1 MSFAAIS
8 KRIDTYRDAVIELE
22 RGLTAI
28 PALSPTYEAPP
39 EQTGEARKVA
49 FLKSYLA
56 KLGISKLETI
66 DAPDPSVPEGVR
78 PSLVAR
84 IPGASHDR
92 TMWIMAHTDVVPPG
106 DLEKWESDP
115 WTLRVDGDKIYGRG
129 VEDNQQGLVS
139 AVMLAKALLESKE
152 TPPCDLAILFVAD
165 EECGSKFGIQYV
177 LQHANPFEPSD
188 LIVVPDGGAV
198 DGTEIEIA
206 EKSIMWMK
214 FQLTG
219 AQCHASTPERGLNAM
234 RAGANLIVRLDEM
247 LHREFGDSDPLFAPP
262 TSTFEPTKKTNNVPA
277 INIVP
282 GDDVFFLDCRVLP
295 KYNLADVL
303 ERIDDVCRSV
313 EKDLH
318 ANVAYTFEQ
327 KEEAAPP
334 TPRDAPI
341 VGLLE
346 RAVKAV
352 YGVDGKAVGIGGGTV
367 AANLRRK
374 GLPCVVWSK
383 MDETMH
389 APNENACISNIL
401 GDAKVLAHVLYA
413 GK

>member
-8 KRIDTYRDAVIELE
+8 KKIDTYRDAVIELE
-22 RGLTAI
+22 GGLVAI

-49 FLKSYLA
+49 FLKSYLS
-56 KLGISKLETI
+56 KLGITQLETI
-66 DAPDPSVPEGVR
+66 DAPDPRVPGGVR
-78 PSLVAR
+78 PSLIAR
-84 IPGASHDR
+84 VPGKSHER

-115 WTLRVDGDKIYGRG
+115 WKLRVDGDKIYGRG

-139 AVMLAKALLESKE
+139 AVMVARALIETGE
-152 TPPCDLAILFVAD
+152 TPPSDLAILFVAD
-165 EECGSKFGIQYV
+165 EECGSKFGIQHV
-177 LQHANPFEPSD
+177 LAHANPFKPND
-188 LIVVPDGGAV
+188 LIIVPDGGAP
-198 DGTEIEIA
+198 DGAEIEIA

-219 AQCHASTPERGLNAM
+219 AQCHASTPERGVNAM
-234 RAGANLIVRLDEM
+234 RAGANLIVRLDEV
-247 LHREFGDSDPLFAPP
+247 LHREFGDSDPVFVPP
-262 TSTFEPTKKTNNVPA
+262 TSTFEPTKKMNNVPA

-282 GDDVFFLDCRVLP
+282 GEDVFFLDCRVLP
-295 KYNLADVL
+295 KYKLADVL
-303 ERIDDVCRSV
+303 KRIDDTCRSV
-313 EKDLH
+313 EEELRVK
-318 ANVAYTFEQ
+318 VAYGFEQ

-389 APNENACISNIL
+389 APNENACITNIL

>member
-8 KRIDTYRDAVIELE
+8 KKIDTYRDAVIELE
-22 RGLTAI
+22 SGLTAI
-28 PALSPTYEAPP
+28 PALSPSYEAPP
-39 EQTGEARKVA
+39 EQTGEARKVE
-49 FLKSYLA
+49 FLKRYLA
-56 KLGISKLETI
+56 SHGITQLETI
-66 DAPDPSVPEGVR
+66 EAPDPAAPEGVR
-78 PSLVAR
+78 PSLIAR
-84 IPGASHDR
+84 VPGKSHER

-115 WTLRVDGDKIYGRG
+115 WKLRVDGDKIYGRG

-139 AVMLAKALLESKE
+139 AVMVARALIELGE

-165 EECGSKFGIQYV
+165 EECGSKFGIQHV
-177 LQHANPFEPSD
+177 LATANPFRPND
-188 LIVVPDGGAV
+188 LIFVPDGGAP

-206 EKSIMWMK
+206 EKSIMWIK

-219 AQCHASTPERGLNAM
+219 SQCHASTPERGINAM
-234 RAGANLIVRLDEM
+234 RAGAHLIVRLDEV
-247 LHREFGDSDPLFAPP
+247 LHREFGDSDPVFAPP
-262 TSTFEPTKKTNNVPA
+262 TSTFEPTKKLNNVPA

-295 KYNLADVL
+295 KYKLADVIK
-303 ERIDDVCRSV
+303 RIDDACRAV
-313 EKDLH
+313 EKELRVK
-318 ANVAYTFEQ
+318 VAYTFEQ

>member
-8 KRIDTYRDAVIELE
+8 KKIDTYRDAVIELE
-22 RGLTAI
+22 SGLTAI

-49 FLKSYLA
+49 FLKGYLS

-66 DAPDPSVPEGVR
+66 DAPDPTVPEGVR
-78 PSLVAR
+78 PSLIAR
-84 IPGASHDR
+84 LPGKSHER
-92 TMWIMAHTDVVPPG
+92 TLWIMAHTDVVPPG
-106 DLEKWESDP
+106 DLAKWESDP
-115 WTLRVDGDKIYGRG
+115 WKLRVDGDKIYGRG

-139 AVMLAKALLESKE
+139 AVMVARALLEAGE
-152 TPPCDLAILFVAD
+152 TPPIDLAILFVAD
-165 EECGSKFGIQYV
+165 EECGSNFGIKYV
-177 LQHANPFEPSD
+177 LEHANPFKPND
-188 LIVVPDGGAV
+188 LIFVPDGGAP

-219 AQCHASTPERGLNAM
+219 SQCHASTPERGVNAM
-234 RAGANLIVRLDEM
+234 RAGAYLIVKLDEM
-247 LHREFGDSDPLFAPP
+247 LHREFGDSDPVFAPP
-262 TSTFEPTKKTNNVPA
+262 TSTFEPTKKMNNVPA

-282 GDDVFFLDCRVLP
+282 GDDVFYLDCRVLP
-295 KYNLADVL
+295 KYKLADVL
-303 ERIDDVCRSV
+303 KRIDNACLSV
-313 EKDLH
+313 EKELRVK
-318 ANVAYTFEQ
+318 VAYTFEQ

-334 TPRDAPI
+334 TPKDAPI

-367 AANLRRK
+367 AANLRRE